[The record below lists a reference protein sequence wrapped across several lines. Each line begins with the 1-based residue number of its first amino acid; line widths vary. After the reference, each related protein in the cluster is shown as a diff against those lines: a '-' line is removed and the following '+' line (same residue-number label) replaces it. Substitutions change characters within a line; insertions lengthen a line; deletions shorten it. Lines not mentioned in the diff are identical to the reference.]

1 MWWIPSF
8 LLPELF
14 LVCQVE
20 PPAFPCLCSR
30 NSLVSSA
37 NHLCLFYSIPFSLL
51 LMFCIHHAFRFLL
64 WIFCCFSA
72 CFLSRRGLGGSTLH
86 HPLPCLLG
94 KDYKASPSCC
104 SSGPSPSCIARSLE
118 SCTPSQL
125 FFLLSCSL
133 SACPSWQTPAHVQ
146 ESWTHFSRRNLT
158 PFSKRS
164 LCSWVLFSSISKVD

>member
-8 LLPELF
+8 LLPGLF

-51 LMFCIHHAFRFLL
+51 LMISIHHTFRFLL

-94 KDYKASPSCC
+94 KDYQARPSAALLVPLLLALLVPW
-104 SSGPSPSCIARSLE
+104 SLALHPSYFSFSLA
-118 SCTPSQL
+118 
-125 FFLLSCSL
+125 
-133 SACPSWQTPAHVQ
+133 ACQPAPAGKHL
-146 ESWTHFSRRNLT
+146 HMSRRAGLILQEE
-158 PFSKRS
+158 PDAF
-164 LCSWVLFSSISKVD
+164 